1 MNKII
6 EKCDVCIN
14 GSVVSKELL
23 IKTFSSFVSSTIEDK
38 QHNVGIVLH
47 TGSVCFDAILLSFA
61 AISNVLYNET
71 NATDIV
77 LSLQADDLVLCY
89 DGNTGNSK
97 PLKWIF
103 KGFVNSVGD
112 TPLMTPGKYIVLE
125 SDKNGR
131 KYLPESRWTKIV
143 PYFGSSKSMDGRGL
157 RRESKK
163 RYDFFRSVLGMEDAE
178 IPRTVDTSTVIVMS
192 REEANELVG
201 SISFRFDDTD
211 IKLTDLVP
219 VSYYTESNREYQY
232 GVNLSK
238 NEPVI
243 KITGKVSVARKLLLK
258 KGGNRHIGLVVCGE
272 DLYHHSESE
281 LPELLDRKSIVFHR
295 LLDEQAGILDFLDE
309 QLTAAVNGAAGT
321 GKTMIAVEKA
331 RRHAAAGERVL
342 FLCFNAQLKD
352 FLEENYARDLVSYYT
367 IAGFAC
373 KICNTVKPNYDELRE
388 KLEDYY
394 ISDSFPYKHV
404 IIDEGQ
410 DFGIEAIEETDII
423 QLIHDIIVGLDQ
435 GGTFYV
441 FYDRLQ
447 LIQAK
452 EMPKFIGDLDCRLT
466 LYRNCRNTENIA
478 VTSLRPI
485 TERKPKVFEGTVKG
499 APARIHFCD
508 SVQNERE
515 RIDSIIDNL
524 AADGY
529 RDVVL
534 LTCKTEATSILS
546 DSVNNGRYR
555 NKYLFTTCRKFKG
568 LEADVVILL
577 DVDKATFEQENVLI
591 FYVGTSRA
599 RIKLEITAIL
609 SDDDCK
615 EILTSVLNYQGKI
628 RRAKKDFA
636 GALNAIG
643 CLET

>member
-1 MNKII
+1 MNLKTIDLCAGI
-6 EKCDVCIN
+6 GGIRRGFELAGDYRNIASAEIDEMACKTYEHLFHEDPRNDVTSEEFKKHLQTLRYDVLMAGFPCQA
-14 GSVVSKELL
+14 
-23 IKTFSSFVSSTIEDK
+23 FSSVGLQQGFEDK
-38 QHNVGIVLH
+38 TKGTNVFP
-47 TGSVCFDAILLSFA
+47 SASF
-61 AISNVLYNET
+61 E
-71 NATDIV
+71 
-77 LSLQADDLVLCY
+77 AD
-89 DGNTGNSK
+89 
-97 PLKWIF
+97 
-103 KGFVNSVGD
+103 
-112 TPLMTPGKYIVLE
+112 
-125 SDKNGR
+125 
-131 KYLPESRWTKIV
+131 
-143 PYFGSSKSMDGRGL
+143 
-157 RRESKK
+157 
-163 RYDFFRSVLGMEDAE
+163 
-178 IPRTVDTSTVIVMS
+178 
-192 REEANELVG
+192 
-201 SISFRFDDTD
+201 
-211 IKLTDLVP
+211 
-219 VSYYTESNREYQY
+219 
-232 GVNLSK
+232 
-238 NEPVI
+238 
-243 KITGKVSVARKLLLK
+243 LK
-258 KGGNRHIGLVVCGE
+258 K
-272 DLYHHSESE
+272 
-281 LPELLDRKSIVFHR
+281 IVFHR

-309 QLTAAVNGAAGT
+309 QLTAAINGAAGT

-352 FLEENYARDLVSYYT
+352 YLEENYARDLVSYYT

-373 KICNTVKPNYDELRE
+373 KICNTVKPNYNELKA

-410 DFGIEAIEETDII
+410 DFGSEAIEETDII
-423 QLIHDIIVGLDQ
+423 QLIHDIIVDADQ

-447 LIQAK
+447 LIQAR

-485 TERKPKVFEGTVKG
+485 TERKPKVFEGAVKG
-499 APARIHFCD
+499 TPAKIHFCD
-508 SVQNERE
+508 SAQNERE
-515 RIDSIIDNL
+515 RIDSIIDDL

-529 RDVVL
+529 RDIVL

-546 DSVNNGRYR
+546 DSVNNGKYR

-577 DVDKATFEQENVLI
+577 DVDKTTFEQGNALI

-599 RIKLEITAIL
+599 RIKLEIAAIL

-615 EILTSVLNYQGKI
+615 EILMSILNYRGKI
-628 RRAKKDFA
+628 RRAQKDLA

-643 CLET
+643 SLDS

>member
-1 MNKII
+1 MKLKTIDLCAGIGGIRRGFELAGGYRNIASAEIDEMACKTYEHLFHEDPRNDVTNEKFKKHLQTLHYDVLMAGFPCQAFSSVGLQHGFEDKTKGTIFFDIAKII
-6 EKCDVCIN
+6 KMTRPK
-14 GSVVSKELL
+14 VVFLENVQNLL
-23 IKTFSSFVSSTIEDK
+23 SHDK
-38 QHNVGIVLH
+38 Q
-47 TGSVCFDAILLSFA
+47 
-61 AISNVLYNET
+61 
-71 NATDIV
+71 AT
-77 LSLQADDLVLCY
+77 
-89 DGNTGNSK
+89 
-97 PLKWIF
+97 F
-103 KGFVNSVGD
+103 K
-112 TPLMTPGKYIVLE
+112 T
-125 SDKNGR
+125 
-131 KYLPESRWTKIV
+131 
-143 PYFGSSKSMDGRGL
+143 
-157 RRESKK
+157 
-163 RYDFFRSVLGMEDAE
+163 
-178 IPRTVDTSTVIVMS
+178 
-192 REEANELVG
+192 
-201 SISFRFDDTD
+201 
-211 IKLTDLVP
+211 
-219 VSYYTESNREYQY
+219 
-232 GVNLSK
+232 
-238 NEPVI
+238 
-243 KITGKVSVARKLLLK
+243 
-258 KGGNRHIGLVVCGE
+258 
-272 DLYHHSESE
+272 
-281 LPELLDRKSIVFHR
+281 IVFHR